1 MTIIL
6 ANSRITSTFCKP
18 STHRDQVSP
27 DSPSSESSLHQG
39 EEPALNFAVKR
50 NSANPGYGDDSMS
63 SAPDD
68 FDLVIPS
75 SSIVGGVNS
84 QMPLEVAVMEMNDKE
99 HQQSIVNNNKK
110 LSCDQISEINNNHT
124 FKMGVKYHTF
134 NNLLNGE
141 EDDPRSMSPK
151 VLQDIMGVQ
160 QKNRNSCVN
169 SNGSIDRKLD
179 NNNTAEVSM
188 VVDNNNSITTGGS
201 GRCAEE
207 DTEDDDDC
215 GGDNESVLSVG
226 RDEANFDDVN
236 HSDDE
241 EDGNEQEEKPTRMNS
256 ALEEHQNGSRTLQKP
271 IAVPFESPTA
281 NEKLNLGLSFRNIH
295 NHLTSLKNYSPFD
308 VFSVAAAAT
317 VNPLWKNSA
326 FQAAAASTPTP
337 FQGLSSM
344 NPHPTVELLH
354 HYDMFRNANLTN
366 RPAGS
371 APHQNGRRDFH
382 DESLKFSID
391 NILKADFGRRRIT
404 DPINK
409 LRKISNTIIQSHYP
423 AKLPSTRHS
432 SFDAM
437 SPTSTTSNSSSSS
450 PPVLRSPPPQE
461 SPRKLFSPVDLTG
474 SCATST
480 KAESERRTGGAIPTA
495 AAAAS
500 SSSSVSGESGTVK
513 ESAVKGG
520 NGTPMVWP
528 AWVYCTRYSDRPSS
542 G

>member
-6 ANSRITSTFCKP
+6 ANSRITSTFNKP
-18 STHRDQVSP
+18 SDQVSP
-27 DSPSSESSLHQG
+27 ASPSSESR
-39 EEPALNFAVKR
+39 EEFAVNFAVKR
-50 NSANPGYGDDSMS
+50 NSANPENEEDSSSYSS
-63 SAPDD
+63 SAPD
-68 FDLVIPS
+68 FDLVIPF
-75 SSIVGGVNS
+75 SSIANS
-84 QMPLEVAVMEMNDKE
+84 PLEVAVMEMNDKE
-99 HQQSIVNNNKK
+99 HQHSIVNNNNNKN

-134 NNLLNGE
+134 NNLLHGE

-160 QKNRNSCVN
+160 QKNRNNCVN
-169 SNGSIDRKLD
+169 LNRSNDRKLD
-179 NNNTAEVSM
+179 NNNSAEVSM
-188 VVDNNNSITTGGS
+188 VVDNNNSITTTGNMM
-201 GRCAEE
+201 AEE
-207 DTEDDDDC
+207 DTEDDDC

-226 RDEANFDDVN
+226 RDEANFDDLN
-236 HSDDE
+236 RGDDDDE
-241 EDGNEQEEKPTRMNS
+241 EDDGNEADKPPRINNI
-256 ALEEHQNGSRTLQKP
+256 AVEQQQQQQNGTGRLQKP
-271 IAVPFESPTA
+271 IAVPFESSTS

-326 FQAAAASTPTP
+326 FQAAATPTP
-337 FQGLSSM
+337 FQGVSAM
-344 NPHPTVELLH
+344 NPHHTVELLH
-354 HYDMFRNANLTN
+354 HYDMLRNANLTN

-409 LRKISNTIIQSHYP
+409 LRKISNTI
-423 AKLPSTRHS
+423 RHS
-432 SFDAM
+432 SFAM

-480 KAESERRTGGAIPTA
+480 KAESERSTPA
-495 AAAAS
+495 AAAATG
-500 SSSSVSGESGTVK
+500 VSGESRTVK